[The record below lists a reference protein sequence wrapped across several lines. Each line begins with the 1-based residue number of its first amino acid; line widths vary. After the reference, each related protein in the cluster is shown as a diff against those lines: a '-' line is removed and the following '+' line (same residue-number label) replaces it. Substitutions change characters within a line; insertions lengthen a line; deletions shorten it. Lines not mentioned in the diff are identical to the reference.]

1 MAEPKVDSPNFWLSS
16 TDGEQVDPALAAA
29 AERVWS
35 RVRII
40 VIRYLGED
48 TDAAEIL
55 EIVVSATAQTHK
67 KNGIRH
73 FDAYL
78 LRSVAH
84 EAARRKQKNSRIT
97 YVDSQVLERL
107 AGGVELDLVQALD
120 DEKQLTLFYACLD
133 AKGRSM
139 YDFRCLDYRWKEIAV
154 ALDYADAHTAEVQ
167 FGKKITTALRRM
179 RTHQSAPPKVQKPR
193 LHINEK
199 D

>member
-16 TDGEQVDPALAAA
+16 TDGEPVDPALAAA

-35 RVRII
+35 RARII

-48 TDAAEIL
+48 TDVAEIL
-55 EIVVSATAQTHK
+55 ETVVRAVAQTHK
-67 KNGIRH
+67 KNEIRY

-84 EAARRKQKNSRIT
+84 EAVRRKQKNSRIT

-107 AGGVELDLVQALD
+107 AGGVQPDLSQALD

-133 AKGRSM
+133 EKGRSM
-139 YDFRCLDYRWKEIAV
+139 FDFRCLDYSWKEIAI

-167 FGKKITTALRRM
+167 FGKKINAALRRM
-179 RTHQSAPPKVQKPR
+179 RGSQSEPEKVQRPR
-193 LHINEK
+193 IHIDEK